1 MSRPAVQPGLAQT
14 HLESRRCRLRGRV
27 EHPLRAAGASAEPLP
42 ADRVY
47 HLLREAEDLY
57 WNELAWEQATD
68 EEVVSGG
75 RLTELAFPAF
85 LAFVDGLLPNESR
98 AGSRPHP
105 DVVEEI
111 LIFLSEHFLRFTV
124 DLESGAD
131 SQRLVWARAMTARLI
146 DLVLYRLHQLTP
158 EECEALDGA
167 G

>member
-1 MSRPAVQPGLAQT
+1 MAQA
-14 HLESRRCRLRGRV
+14 HLESRRCRIRGGID
-27 EHPLRAAGASAEPLP
+27 HPLRSAGASAEPLSG
-42 ADRVY
+42 DRVY

-57 WNELAWEQATD
+57 WNELSWEQATD

-75 RLTELAFPAF
+75 RLTELVFPAF

-111 LIFLSEHFLRFTV
+111 LIFLSQHFLRFSV
-124 DLESGAD
+124 ELEAGAD

-146 DLVLYRLHQLTP
+146 DLVLYRLHRLTA
-158 EECEALDGA
+158 EECEALDGT